1 MILLG
6 LDPGFANLGWATAIW
21 DGRILSVTGMGCIQT
36 RKDTRKVLAAID
48 EDRRTCELALAI
60 RELIWSYT
68 ESEPVRIVDL
78 ICIEATSYP
87 RNASS
92 AAKVALC
99 RGVISSLRALWDMP
113 LIMSSPQNIKEA
125 VTGSRKASKAQMEA
139 TLSGRYPEVLK
150 HLEGT
155 PMSRREHPYDAL
167 GAIVAALGS
176 EVVRMGARKGAM

>member
-1 MILLG
+1 MMLLG
-6 LDPGFANLGWATAIW
+6 LDPGFANLGWCKAIYNGK
-21 DGRILSVTGMGCIQT
+21 DVIVVKMGCFQT
-36 RKDTRKVLAAID
+36 RKDGRKVLQAID
-48 EDRRTCELALAI
+48 EDKRTCEIAMEL
-60 RELIWSYT
+60 RDLIW
-68 ESEPVRIVDL
+68 EDADDRPVKMVDL
-78 ICIEATSYP
+78 ICIESTSYP

-99 RGVISSLRALWDMP
+99 RGAISSLRAMWDIP
-113 LIMSSPQNIKEA
+113 LVMSSPQNIKEA
-125 VTGSRKASKAQMEA
+125 VTGSRKASKAEMEA

-176 EVVRMGARKGAM
+176 EVVRMGAKT